1 MKICIKQT
9 TVGAL
14 ALFFLL
20 STVGDNDVLAQELIT
35 QTVRGTVIDQTTR
48 YPLVGAVVVL
58 VGSEP
63 LNGTTTNANGEF
75 ELNNVPL
82 GRQTL
87 DITFLGYQK
96 RILNNLLI
104 IGGKEQQLEVSLIEN
119 ITQMQE
125 VVVLGQK
132 AKNRAQNQMAQV
144 SARTFLVEETER
156 FAGSLGDPARMVA
169 NYAGVTMQNDSRND
183 IIIRGNSPTG
193 VLWRLE
199 GVEMANPNHF
209 AANGTTG
216 GPVSM
221 VNNNLLANSDFLT
234 GAFPAE
240 YGNALAGAFDLKM
253 RSGNHYNTEFVGQ
266 IGFNGFELGAEGPLA
281 KAKNGTNPSYL
292 VNYRYSTLDLFNK
305 MGFSMGTGTAIPEYQ
320 DLSFM
325 VDIPGT
331 KRGRFK
337 VFGLMGKSYIELG
350 RNYADTLGN
359 SYSSRGQAIDY
370 GSTLALV
377 AATHTYFFNENSKL
391 QSALSYQDAGNK
403 AVVDSLRNK
412 NKVVMPYYRGNQRE
426 SKLTASLKYSQ
437 KLDARQNMS
446 IGLLA
451 DKFGINFLDS
461 VYQYEYQRFITN
473 SDVEGSLYLL
483 RGYGEYQR
491 KVATNQTL
499 YAGMHLQYFA
509 SNPELAAEP
518 RISYKWQATDRHA
531 FYAGWGLHSQLQ
543 PKTVY
548 FLETYNE
555 SSNTYRKTN
564 NKLDMTRSQH
574 FVAGY
579 DWLPSPNFRVKLE
592 TYYQNLWNVP
602 VKPSFPEFSMLNS
615 GDNFGVA
622 NEDSLIN
629 NGKGENYGV
638 ELTIEKFLGKGYY
651 FLMTASLFDSKY
663 TGADG
668 QWRNTAFNGN
678 YVLNLLGGYELKLG
692 NNRWI
697 TFDTKT
703 VWAGGHRCVP
713 IDMEV
718 SKAGSSQEY
727 DWSQAYNNKYN
738 DYFRVDLRIGYK
750 MNRAKYSQEWA
761 LDLQNLTNYQSI
773 YAEAYDVEKQE
784 VYQTYQQG
792 FFPMFLYRIH
802 F

>member
-1 MKICIKQT
+1 MKNFINLKLLALQALFSASILAGT
-9 TVGAL
+9 EAL
-14 ALFFLL
+14 AQ
-20 STVGDNDVLAQELIT
+20 TPIT
-35 QTVRGTVIDQTTR
+35 QTIRGTVIDHTSR
-48 YPLVGAVVVL
+48 YPLVGAAVLL
-58 VGSEP
+58 VGSDP
-63 LNGTTTNANGEF
+63 INGTSTNANGEF
-75 ELNNVPL
+75 VLQNVPL

-87 DITFLGYQK
+87 EFTFLGYQK
-96 RILNNLLI
+96 RVLNNVLV
-104 IGGKEQQLEVSLIEN
+104 IGGKELQLEVAMVED

-125 VVVLGQK
+125 VVVSGQK
-132 AKNRAQNQMAQV
+132 AKSQAQNQMAQV
-144 SARTFLVEETER
+144 SARTFSVEETER

-193 VLWRLE
+193 VLWRME
-199 GVEMANPNHF
+199 GVEIANPNHF
-209 AANGTTG
+209 SANGTTG

-253 RSGNHYNTEFVGQ
+253 RSGNHYNTEFTGQ

-281 KAKNGTNPSYL
+281 KAKSGTNPSYL
-292 VNYRYSTLDLFNK
+292 VNYRYSTLDLFSK
-305 MGFSMGTGTAIPEYQ
+305 MGFNMGTGAAIPEYQ
-320 DLSFM
+320 DLTFM

-337 VFGLMGKSYIELG
+337 IFGLMGTSYIELG

-370 GSTLALV
+370 GSTLGLV

-391 QSALSYQDAGNK
+391 QSSLSYQDAINK

-412 NKVVMPYYRGNQRE
+412 NTLVLPYYRGTQNE
-426 SKLTASLKYSQ
+426 SKLTATLKYSQ
-437 KLDARQNMS
+437 KLDARQNIS
-446 IGLLA
+446 IGVLA
-451 DKFGINFLDS
+451 DRFGVDFVDS
-461 VYQYEYQRFITN
+461 VYQYEHQRFITN
-473 SDVEGSLYLL
+473 SNVQGNLYLV
-483 RGYGEYQR
+483 RGFGEYQR
-491 KVATNQTL
+491 KVSANQTL
-499 YAGMHLQYFA
+499 YAGLHLQYVA

-518 RISYKWQATDRHA
+518 RLSYKWQASAKHA
-531 FYAGWGLHSQLQ
+531 FYGGWGLHSQLQ

-555 SSNTYRKTN
+555 SLNTYRKTN

-579 DWLPSPNFRVKLE
+579 DWLPLADFRVKIE
-592 TYYQNLWNVP
+592 TYYQNLWNAP
-602 VKPSFPEFSMLNS
+602 VKASFPEFSMLNS

-629 NGKGENYGV
+629 KGKGENIGV
-638 ELTIEKFLGKGYY
+638 EFTVEKFLSHGYY
-651 FLMTASLFDSKY
+651 FLATASLFDSKY

-668 QWRNTAFNGN
+668 RWRNTAFNGS
-678 YVLNLLGGYELKLG
+678 YVLNLLGGYELKVGASKWL
-692 NNRWI
+692 
-697 TFDTKT
+697 TFDTKV
-703 VWAGGHRCVP
+703 VWAGGHRYVP
-713 IDMEV
+713 IDTEA
-718 SKAGSSQEY
+718 SAASGSTEY
-727 DWSQAYNNKYN
+727 DWSHAYQDKYN
-738 DYFRVDLRIGYK
+738 DYFRFDLRIGYK
-750 MNRAKYSQEWA
+750 MNRAKWSQEWA
-761 LDLQNLTNYQSI
+761 LDLQNLTGYQSI
-773 YAEAYDVEKQE
+773 YAESYDVEKQQ

-792 FFPMFLYRIH
+792 FYPMLLYRIH